1 MTVAYS
7 LYLRHR
13 EDGEIKSAPTVKFAS
28 LGDVNSALIHNFGRR
43 KDFPWELRHAAQ
55 GTWHIY
61 DIAERIR
68 GTVMKTDAL
77 HGEYVYRSDR
87 EQPVLDVDVTL

>member
-1 MTVAYS
+1 MIAYS

-13 EDGEIKSAPTVKFAS
+13 EGDETKSVPTGKFAS
-28 LGDVNSALIHNFGRR
+28 LGDVNSALIHNFGKR
-43 KDFPWELRHAAQ
+43 KDAPWELRHAAK
-55 GTWHIY
+55 GIWHIY
-61 DIAERIR
+61 DIAERLR

-87 EQPVLDVDVTL
+87 EQPILDVDVTL

>member
-1 MTVAYS
+1 MTVAYQ
-7 LYLRHR
+7 LYLRYKSN
-13 EDGEIKSAPTVKFAS
+13 GEIRSTPTALFAS
-28 LGDVNSALIHNFGRR
+28 LGDVNSALIHNYGRR

-87 EQPVLDVDVTL
+87 EQPVLDVDVTI

>member
-1 MTVAYS
+1 MIAYS
-7 LYLRHR
+7 LYLRHKV
-13 EDGEIKSAPTVKFAS
+13 DGEVKSTPTVKFAS
-28 LGDVNSALIHNFGRR
+28 LGDVNSALIHNYGKR
-43 KDFPWELRHAAQ
+43 KDAPWELRHAAK
-55 GTWHIY
+55 GIWHIY

-87 EQPVLDVDVTL
+87 EQPKFDIDVTI

>member
-1 MTVAYS
+1 MIAYS

-13 EDGEIKSAPTVKFAS
+13 EGDETKSVPTVKFAS
-28 LGDVNSALIHNFGRR
+28 LGDVNSALIHNFGKR

-87 EQPVLDVDVTL
+87 EHPKLPEDVTI

>member
-1 MTVAYS
+1 MIAYS
-7 LYLRHR
+7 LYLRHKV
-13 EDGEIKSAPTVKFAS
+13 DGEVKSTPTVKFAS
-28 LGDVNSALIHNFGRR
+28 LGDVNSALIHNFGTR

-87 EQPVLDVDVTL
+87 GHPELDVDVTL